1 MDTSHTGH
9 GKHAGRFQRFRP
21 GRHDWSTVDR
31 IARRV
36 DCIEQARHSADSRAE
51 PISPANVFSGV
62 GAGIALIFSV
72 MAWIT
77 ASAQDKVD
85 KGTGPLSV
93 RIDEMDRRLT
103 GRLDAVDKRLTDS
116 LGAFDRRLTESL
128 NGIDKRLD
136 RIEAHAE
143 KTDERLSSIERKLDQ
158 LVRRR

>member
-9 GKHAGRFQRFRP
+9 HKRTGHFQRIRL
-21 GRHDWSTVDR
+21 GRLDRSTVNR
-31 IARRV
+31 MATQMNS
-36 DCIEQARHSADSRAE
+36 IEQARHGAGSRAE
-51 PISPANVFSGV
+51 PISPASVFSGV

>member
-1 MDTSHTGH
+1 MQMNS
-9 GKHAGRFQRFRP
+9 
-21 GRHDWSTVDR
+21 
-31 IARRV
+31 
-36 DCIEQARHSADSRAE
+36 IEQARHGAGSRAE
-51 PISPANVFSGV
+51 PISPASVFSGV

-93 RIDEMDRRLT
+93 RLDEMDRRLT
-103 GRLDAVDKRLTDS
+103 GRLDAV
-116 LGAFDRRLTESL
+116 
-128 NGIDKRLD
+128 DKRLD

-158 LVRRR
+158 LVRPR